1 MSRINTDPMT
11 NSARQKARSMFDAGV
26 AAADPGL
33 AVARSLDE
41 KPLPAT
47 RGRIFLVALGKAAI
61 RMARA
66 ACDRVHSAS
75 TIIVTNY
82 ENATQVSGATVFAA
96 GHPVPD
102 ASGLKAANAV
112 EELLRNA
119 RQNDHVVALISGG
132 GSALLPTPVNGLTLA
147 DKATVNLLLLGA
159 GLDITTM
166 NLVRQQLSRL
176 KGGGFLRA
184 ASPAR
189 ITALILSDVVGDDL
203 RVVASGPTVAPIGSR
218 DEARSALRTAGLWD
232 QLPDA
237 VRQVL
242 ELPHTDRIDMR
253 MVDNR
258 LVGGNAQSV
267 AAMALAAP
275 NAQVY
280 RQALQG
286 DVQDAAQ
293 LISGC
298 PGPGIWLFG
307 GETTVRLQGDGMGGR
322 NQELALRV
330 AIAAETQGWVADWV
344 FLSGG
349 TDGRDGPTDAAGG
362 LVDGGTLSRI
372 RAHRLDP
379 HKALANNDS
388 YHALKAAGDLLMTG
402 ATGTNVADL
411 QVLIRA

>member
-1 MSRINTDPMT
+1 MIRA
-11 NSARQKARSMFDAGV
+11 ARLRAKAIFDAGV

-33 AVARSLDE
+33 AVARSLDQN
-41 KPLPAT
+41 PLPAT
-47 RGRIFLVALGKAAI
+47 KGRTFVVALGKAAI
-61 RMARA
+61 RMAKA
-66 ACDRVHSAS
+66 ACDRVDSAS

-82 ENATQVSGATVFAA
+82 ENATQVSGARVFAA

-102 ASGLKAANAV
+102 ENGLKAACAV
-112 EELLRNA
+112 EDLLNTA
-119 RQNDHVVALISGG
+119 GPDDHVLALISGG
-132 GSALLPTPVNGLTLA
+132 GSALLPAPVKGLTLA
-147 DKATVNLLLLGA
+147 DKATVNRLLLGA

-189 ITALILSDVVGDDL
+189 VTALILSDVVGDDL

-218 DEARSALRTAGLWD
+218 DEACSALKSAGLWD
-232 QLPDA
+232 QLPDV
-237 VRQVL
+237 VRNVFAAGKNI
-242 ELPHTDRIDMR
+242 RIEMGL
-253 MVDNR
+253 VDNR
-258 LVGGNAQSV
+258 LIGGNAQSV

-280 RQALQG
+280 PQALQG

-293 LISGC
+293 LISRC

-307 GETTVRLQGDGMGGR
+307 GETTVRLQGHGKGGR
-322 NQELALRV
+322 NQELAVRV
-330 AIAAETQGWVADWV
+330 ALAAETQGWDADWV

-362 LVDGGTLSRI
+362 LVDGGSLART
-372 RAHRLDP
+372 RATGLDP
-379 HKALANNDS
+379 HNALANNDS
-388 YHALKAAGDLLMTG
+388 YHALKASGDLLMTG

-411 QVLIRA
+411 QVLIRD